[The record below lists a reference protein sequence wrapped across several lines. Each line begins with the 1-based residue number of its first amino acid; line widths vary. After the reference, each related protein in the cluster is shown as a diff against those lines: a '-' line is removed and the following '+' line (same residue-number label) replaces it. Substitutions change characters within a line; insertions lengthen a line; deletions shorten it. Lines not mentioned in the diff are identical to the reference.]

1 MGYLSNMK
9 PKITKAVI
17 PAAGL
22 GTRFL
27 PVTKAVPKE
36 MIPIID
42 KPMIHYIVEEAIAS
56 GIEDIVLVTAPHKE
70 SIERYFGHNYELE
83 DRLTK
88 SGKEEWAQSIKK
100 IAQSCN
106 MIFVH
111 QKEPLGLGHAVGV
124 AEPVVGDEPFAVLL
138 GDDLIDAKVPCT
150 KQLTDIFYQQQKSVV
165 GVMEVP
171 EADVCKYGIVAGK
184 PLAGAKDGK
193 TFTVENMIEK
203 PKVNEAPSRYAI
215 PGRYVLAPQIFK
227 HIRNT
232 RPSKGGE
239 IQLTD
244 ALLSLAKSEGLL
256 AHRFEGDRYDT
267 GDRIGYLDATLTFG
281 LRRPELREGI
291 QALLKKHSKG

>member
-1 MGYLSNMK
+1 MKYLSNMK
-9 PKITKAVI
+9 QKITKAVI

-42 KPMIHYIVEEAIAS
+42 KPMIHYIVEEAINS
-56 GIEDIVLVTAPHKE
+56 GIQDIVMITSPNKE
-70 SIERYFGHNYELE
+70 SLERYFGHNYELE
-83 DRLTK
+83 DRLMK
-88 SGKEEWAQSIKK
+88 NGKEELAQSIRK

-124 AEPVVGDEPFAVLL
+124 AQPVVGNEPFAILL
-138 GDDLIDAKVPCT
+138 GDDLIDSKVPCT
-150 KQLTDIFYQQQKSVV
+150 RQLMDIFDQQEKSVV

-171 EADVCKYGIVAGK
+171 EADVSKYGIVAGQ
-184 PLAGAKDGK
+184 PLAGASGK
-193 TFTVENMIEK
+193 TIVVDNMIEK
-203 PKVNEAPSRYAI
+203 PKASEAPSRYAI
-215 PGRYVLAPQIFK
+215 PGRYVLAPQIFE

-232 RPSKGGE
+232 KPSKGGE

-244 ALLSLAKSEGLL
+244 ALLSLAKTQGLL
-256 AHRFEGDRYDT
+256 AHCFEGDRYDT

-281 LRRPELREGI
+281 LRRPELREG
-291 QALLKKHSKG
+291 LMKVLKKHVQ